1 MVETISGS
9 RVFSAAETDNKGS
22 LVRTFKF
29 QMMAQLTLDG
39 DDELRDD
46 GEDLGISASKEV
58 KDSLNSEESVWVLLL
73 ADTFHEDWEVVM
85 IIELVHFNFPLNFV

>member
-46 GEDLGISASKEV
+46 GKDFGSALFEHVES
-58 KDSLNSEESVWVLLL
+58 SLDGEESVWFLLFT
-73 ADTFHEDWEVVM
+73 DSFKENGKVVM
-85 IIELVHFNFPLNFV
+85 VVK